1 MDSTAAPGSAPDPEV
16 FLDRVVDLDHSR
28 YERLTAMTDYRRD
41 PGEAR
46 ILYLCRRL
54 VAGGSSMTETGSE
67 ETFVMKIKIQYAK
80 DHARRQISR
89 NHVSDIY
96 RVPPR
101 PASDDPREPLP
112 GPSVTTVAEI
122 AALRKFQREDLAGV
136 PHLVAT
142 KCSRQGSNGPFPGG
156 YVSYIVMTVMPGRD
170 LMASMFWSLD
180 DVVKEEIRDAFVILL
195 KREKL
200 SHDPNNTAWTRA
212 TDNYGHRILA
222 SQGWKTGDYLGAENA
237 PHADHYTAANASH
250 VRVLLREDN
259 LGLGAKVGGKAN
271 AETFGLSTLSSIFG
285 RLNGKSEGDVEK
297 LERGLRDA
305 ELRSYQAEKHGYMN
319 FVRGGLLVGDKIEEV
334 QDTKVVVKTVDVE
347 VGKASKKR
355 KAGKDAPEV
364 ETEDG
369 SKERRKKQK
378 SAARDEAPVNLEG
391 VAKETAILIAETASA
406 SDPVALGDDDR
417 EKAAK
422 RQRKAQRRA
431 ERETRE
437 PGTDISKDD
446 KARLKLEKRARKE
459 ERRKRKEE
467 KRALKAAEPSSDSDS
482 TTTAVTTAILTPIS
496 SGLTSGVSTPIQATP
511 AFAGGRHAIRQRY
524 IMQKRMASMDPRAL
538 NEILMIKAQV

>member
-1 MDSTAAPGSAPDPEV
+1 MGLGAPK
-16 FLDRVVDLDHSR
+16 R
-28 YERLTAMTDYRRD
+28 
-41 PGEAR
+41 
-46 ILYLCRRL
+46 
-54 VAGGSSMTETGSE
+54 
-67 ETFVMKIKIQYAK
+67 
-80 DHARRQISR
+80 
-89 NHVSDIY
+89 
-96 RVPPR
+96 
-101 PASDDPREPLP
+101 
-112 GPSVTTVAEI
+112 
-122 AALRKFQREDLAGV
+122 
-136 PHLVAT
+136 
-142 KCSRQGSNGPFPGG
+142 
-156 YVSYIVMTVMPGRD
+156 
-170 LMASMFWSLD
+170 
-180 DVVKEEIRDAFVILL
+180 
-195 KREKL
+195 REKL

-237 PHADHYTAANASH
+237 SHADHYTAANASH

-259 LGLGAKVGGKAN
+259 LGLGAKY
-271 AETFGLSTLSSIFG
+271 FG

-305 ELRSYQAEKHGYMN
+305 ELRAYQAEKHGYMN

-334 QDTKVVVKTVDVE
+334 TDTKIAAKTVDVKEPASFE

-355 KAGKDAPEV
+355 KVGGDASEV

-369 SKERRKKQK
+369 SKKRRKKQK
-378 SAARDEAPVNLEG
+378 PDVEDEAPATLED
-391 VAKETAILIAETASA
+391 VAKETATGLDGTANA
-406 SDPVALGDDDR
+406 SDLVSVGDDE

-431 ERETRE
+431 EHGTRE
-437 PGTDISKDD
+437 PSADILKDE

-467 KRALKAAEPSSDSDS
+467 KRALRAAESSSDSES
-482 TTTAVTTAILTPIS
+482 TTTVATTAIPTPVS
-496 SGLTSGVSTPIQATP
+496 SGLTSGVSTPVQSAP